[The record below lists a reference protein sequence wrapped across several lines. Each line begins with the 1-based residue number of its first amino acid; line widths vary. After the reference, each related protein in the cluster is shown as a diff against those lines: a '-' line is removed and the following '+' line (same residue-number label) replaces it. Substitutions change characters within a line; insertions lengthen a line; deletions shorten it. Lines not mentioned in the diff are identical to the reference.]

1 MLRCPAV
8 ILLQKW
14 IASMAMVIYGLSR
27 AQRCHC
33 DDHELLL
40 SRHQIFVIDLLMI
53 GAVLGSH
60 QWLLKF
66 ILRQP
71 AAAPV
76 EARNVVKTG
85 AMNNEVVIG

>member
-1 MLRCPAV
+1 
-8 ILLQKW
+8 
-14 IASMAMVIYGLSR
+14 
-27 AQRCHC
+27 
-33 DDHELLL
+33 
-40 SRHQIFVIDLLMI
+40 MI